1 MEELSYQVWIK
12 GYDLKGEN
20 EIKSNVIFCS
30 KDCFELL
37 FELIELLK
45 GEMRDFERKDK
56 VNKYDTDSLIRIVS
70 NNFSS
75 EDIDEYE
82 TAEREISNH
91 LNELKNNIYR
101 YTNSPR
107 EITEKLILIRKK
119 RIELWE
125 LILDKYKK
133 RKKDF
138 INHFK
143 KNSL

>member
-20 EIKSNVIFCS
+20 EIKSNVLFCS

-45 GEMRDFERKDK
+45 GEMRDFERNDK

-125 LILDKYKK
+125 LIFDTYKK

-138 INHFK
+138 IN
-143 KNSL
+143 L

>member
-20 EIKSNVIFCS
+20 EIETNVIFCS
-30 KDCFELL
+30 KDCFKLL

-45 GEMRDFERKDK
+45 GEMRDFERNDK

-119 RIELWE
+119 RIEL
-125 LILDKYKK
+125 
-133 RKKDF
+133 
-138 INHFK
+138 
-143 KNSL
+143 